1 MIELSNED
9 IAFGKAFRK
18 VVTNE
23 GIIPAIRD
31 ANLTR
36 QSGNLGRRVIK
47 LCEELGEHA
56 EAYLNISSAGNGKG
70 KTWDDVRE
78 EAADILIVAVDVAL
92 TPGDGENPSIAEGY
106 VSRLVAAH
114 DFRIPDQP
122 FAGRLNPKSADYEK
136 LTLLVGSIIG
146 NVCAAQMATIGRGG
160 LSGGR
165 GVSGVVRAQSASLI
179 SWSLMLSLTPL
190 PDQADWTIEQLEDQ
204 LVNTI
209 SVKLAKWRK
218 NRDTGTAATDAE

>member
-18 VVTNE
+18 VVANE

-31 ANLTR
+31 ANPTR
-36 QSGNLGRRVIK
+36 NNGNLGRRVIK

-92 TPGDGENPSIAEGY
+92 TPNDGENPTIAEGY
-106 VSRLVAAH
+106 VTRLVSAH

-122 FAGRLNPKSADYEK
+122 FSNPMKPSAAEYEK
-136 LTLLVGSIIG
+136 LTLIVGAAIG
-146 NVCAAQMATIGRGG
+146 KVCVGQ
-160 LSGGR
+160 LSSGGR
-165 GVSGVVRAQSASLI
+165 GLASGGRVRAEAASLI
-179 SWSLMLSLTPL
+179 SWALMLSLTPL
-190 PDQADWTIEQLEDQ
+190 PDQAGWTTELLEEQLVAIIE
-204 LVNTI
+204 
-209 SVKLAKWRK
+209 VKLAKWRN

>member
-1 MIELSNED
+1 MIELSQND

-18 VVTNE
+18 VVANE

-36 QSGNLGRRVIK
+36 HNGNLGRRVIK

-92 TPGDGENPSIAEGY
+92 TPNDGENPSVAETF
-106 VSRLVAAH
+106 VTRLVSQH
-114 DFRIPDQP
+114 DFRIPGQP
-122 FAGRLNPKSADYEK
+122 FSNLMTPSAAEYEK
-136 LTLLVGSIIG
+136 LTLIVGNIIG
-146 NVCAAQMATIGRGG
+146 NVCAGQISGAGRGLAG
-160 LSGGR
+160 GGGR
-165 GVSGVVRAQSASLI
+165 VRAEASSLI
-179 SWSLMLSLTPL
+179 AWSLMLALTPL
-190 PDQADWTIEQLEDQ
+190 PDQADYTVAQLEEQL
-204 LVNTI
+204 VSTI
-209 SVKLAKWRK
+209 AVKLAKWRN

>member
-9 IAFGKAFRK
+9 IAFGKAFRNA
-18 VVTNE
+18 VANP

-36 QSGNLGRRVIK
+36 NNGNLGRRVIK

-92 TPGDGENPSIAEGY
+92 TPNDGENPSLPETFVTRM
-106 VSRLVAAH
+106 VSQH
-114 DFRIPDQP
+114 DFRVPEQP
-122 FAGRLNPKSADYEK
+122 FNNLMKPTAADYEK
-136 LTLLVGSIIG
+136 LTLIVGAVIG
-146 NVCAAQMATIGRGG
+146 KVCLGQLSGAGRGLAG
-160 LSGGR
+160 GGGR
-165 GVSGVVRAQSASLI
+165 VRAEAASLI
-179 SWSLMLSLTPL
+179 SWSLMLALTPL
-190 PDQADWTIEQLEDQ
+190 PDQSNWTAELLEEQLVAIIE
-204 LVNTI
+204 
-209 SVKLAKWRK
+209 VKLAKWRN

>member
-1 MIELSNED
+1 MIELSDAD
-9 IAFGKAFRK
+9 IAFGTAFRK
-18 VVTNE
+18 VVANA

-36 QSGNLGRRVIK
+36 HSGNLGRRVIK

-92 TPGDGENPSIAEGY
+92 TPNDGENPSVAETI
-106 VSRLVAAH
+106 VTRLVSQH
-114 DFRIPDQP
+114 DFRAPEQP
-122 FAGRLNPKSADYEK
+122 FSNFMKPSSDDYEK
-136 LTLLVGSIIG
+136 LTLIVGTIIG
-146 NVCAAQMATIGRGG
+146 KVCLGQISGTGRGLG
-160 LSGGR
+160 ASGR
-165 GVSGVVRAQSASLI
+165 VRAEAASLI
-179 SWSLMLSLTPL
+179 GWSLMLALTPL
-190 PDQADWTIEQLEDQ
+190 PDQADWTFDQLEDQ
-204 LVNTI
+204 LVSTI
-209 SVKLAKWRK
+209 SVKLAKWRN

>member
-18 VVTNE
+18 VVANE

-36 QSGNLGRRVIK
+36 NNGNLGRRVIK

-92 TPGDGENPSIAEGY
+92 TPNDGEAPNLPETF
-106 VSRLVAAH
+106 VTRLVTQQ
-114 DFRIPDQP
+114 DFRVPGQHFGNLMKP
-122 FAGRLNPKSADYEK
+122 TSADYEK
-136 LTLLVGSIIG
+136 LTLIVGSIIG
-146 NVCAAQMATIGRGG
+146 NVCAGQ
-160 LSGGR
+160 LSGGGR
-165 GVSGVVRAQSASLI
+165 GLGGGKVRAEASSLI
-179 SWSLMLSLTPL
+179 GWSLMLALTPL
-190 PDQADWTIEQLEDQ
+190 PDQADWTFDQLEEQL
-204 LVNTI
+204 VATI
-209 SVKLAKWRK
+209 AVKLAKWRN